1 MITVVLSLL
10 QTVANAGVDWWDH
23 VRRAWEYILLA
34 LSGIVT
40 EEATPLIGG
49 LRVHTG
55 HLRLFPVMFWV
66 AAGTWTAHMGLY
78 YLGRW
83 RVDWVKRRFP
93 RARAMIQRVLAVVR
107 RHPWRSSLAVRFAYG
122 LRLTL
127 PIACGAARVPLRIYV
142 PGSGISA
149 ATWSVLFTLLG
160 WGLGETT
167 MIVVGH
173 VRRYEKWIAI
183 AILVVIVL
191 ALYAMRRQ
199 HVEEEVVEV
208 LSVGDERRQA
218 EAERRQAE
226 SPKK

>member
-1 MITVVLSLL
+1 MITVALSLL
-10 QTVANAGVDWWDH
+10 QAAAHTGIDWWEH
-23 VRRAWEYILLA
+23 IRRTWEYILLA

-66 AAGTWTAHMGLY
+66 AAGTWTAHIGLY

-83 RVDWVKRRFP
+83 RVEWVKRRFP
-93 RARAMIQRVLAVVR
+93 RARAMIQKVLAVVR

-127 PIACGAARVPLRIYV
+127 PIACGAAHVPLRIYV

-149 ATWSVLFTLLG
+149 AVWSVIFTLLG

-173 VRRYEKWIAI
+173 VRRYERWIAI
-183 AILVVIVL
+183 AILVVILVVL
-191 ALYAMRRQ
+191 WTMRRK

-208 LSVGDERRQA
+208 LSVGDERR
-218 EAERRQAE
+218 RAE
-226 SPKK
+226 STKE

>member
-1 MITVVLSLL
+1 MIRILFALL
-10 QTVANAGVDWWDH
+10 QDAAPVGIDWWDH
-23 VRRAWEYILLA
+23 LHRAWEYLLLA

-55 HLRLFPVMFWV
+55 HLKLGPVMFWV
-66 AAGTWTAHMGLY
+66 AVGTWTAHILLY
-78 YLGRW
+78 YVGRW
-83 RVDWVKRRFP
+83 RSAWVQRRFP
-93 RARAMIQRVLAVVR
+93 RARRMIQKVLEVVR

-127 PIACGAARVPLRIYV
+127 PIACGAAHVPLRIYI

-149 ATWSVLFTLLG
+149 AAWSMVFTLLG

-173 VRRYEKWIAI
+173 VRRYEKWIAVT
-183 AILVVIVL
+183 ILVVIVL
-191 ALYAMRRQ
+191 ALYAMRRK

-208 LSVGDERRQA
+208 LSVGDERRK
-218 EAERRQAE
+218 E
-226 SPKK
+226 SGSI

>member
-1 MITVVLSLL
+1 MSKVVFELL
-10 QTVANAGVDWWDH
+10 QVANQTAAGAGGIDWWEH
-23 VRRAWEYILLA
+23 LRRTWEYILLA

-55 HLRLFPVMFWV
+55 HLKLFPVMFWV
-66 AAGTWTAHMGLY
+66 AAGTWTAHIGLY

-83 RVDWVKRRFP
+83 RSEWVQRRFP
-93 RARAMIQRVLAVVR
+93 RARVLVQRVLDVVR

-127 PIACGAARVPLRIYV
+127 PIACGAAHVPLRIYV

-149 ATWSVLFTLLG
+149 AVWSVLFTLLG

-183 AILVVIVL
+183 AILVVILV
-191 ALYAMRRQ
+191 ALYAMRRR

-208 LSVGDERRQA
+208 LSVGDE
-218 EAERRQAE
+218 
-226 SPKK
+226 KKARSKKD